1 MVQIC
6 CSADFNALALGDSAS
21 NIKGSV
27 VVAIG
32 YPLGV
37 INSARVTSGIISASY
52 YDSVFERWETQTD
65 AALNPGNSGGPL
77 INMFGQVIGIN
88 TSVARES
95 LAGVSVEGTGFA
107 VNEQTFRSR
116 ISELE
121 SSSSAPNPTATP
133 AAESSDG
140 ELASVIYGPTSG
152 ALIHKPEISTIPEF
166 PASVW
171 ETNGNV
177 KATFYN
183 PYSSATQR
191 FSYGFSFRMNSTDS
205 QLVFISSNG
214 MWYHYARMVDD
225 DKLVGSGVLTNLDLT
240 ETGTNQVGVV
250 FVGDTG
256 WLFIN
261 NSLVTDLDL
270 SDVTDAG
277 DIRAVTGV
285 FGDDE
290 RSGFA
295 TNFGAFQIVRPS
307 LILKNPSGS
316 LVSEEGMFKMRSTI
330 KNLANSYITVTI
342 KNPYG
347 PPKYWSYG
355 LRFRDDN
362 GMGNIIFNSVPDSYN
377 WELIYR
383 WDRLVPS
390 TGSVITTGTASNL
403 KLSAG
408 ESNKLGLMVI
418 DNVGVLYLNGQKVSE
433 FDLTAISGT
442 GQSGVSSGW
451 YGGEEWEPIGTVT
464 EFEDFNVWS
473 LGD

>member
-1 MVQIC
+1 
-6 CSADFNALALGDSAS
+6 
-21 NIKGSV
+21 
-27 VVAIG
+27 
-32 YPLGV
+32 
-37 INSARVTSGIISASY
+37 
-52 YDSVFERWETQTD
+52 
-65 AALNPGNSGGPL
+65 
-77 INMFGQVIGIN
+77 
-88 TSVARES
+88 
-95 LAGVSVEGTGFA
+95 
-107 VNEQTFRSR
+107 
-116 ISELE
+116 
-121 SSSSAPNPTATP
+121 
-133 AAESSDG
+133 
-140 ELASVIYGPTSG
+140 
-152 ALIHKPEISTIPEF
+152 
-166 PASVW
+166 
-171 ETNGNV
+171 
-177 KATFYN
+177 
-183 PYSSATQR
+183 
-191 FSYGFSFRMNSTDS
+191 
-205 QLVFISSNG
+205 
-214 MWYHYARMVDD
+214 MVDD